1 MLTIHGVDRR
11 RLALLPLI
19 PVAAGLAL
27 AGCGGG
33 DDGGVPEGAVAKVG
47 DTVISK
53 EQYDRLQKFQLMR
66 ITRQVTNGKLFQAAE
81 PKLLDVRPPFTSC
94 IRTAT
99 QSVPAEAKQQITQ
112 AQIKQACENIP
123 ERLKADSV
131 QQLIATEVIMREA
144 EDDDV
149 EVSDGDVDKAL
160 DAAYTQEIEGRKNL
174 AKFKAMTGLDEGIFK
189 QLVRQSLTYQK
200 VTEKV
205 ASDAGPV
212 TDEDVRK
219 DFEDNR
225 DQYGQPE
232 TRELHVVL
240 AKDEADAKAARAA
253 LEGGATFASVAQ
265 QYSTDEGSRAQGG
278 KLTQVQRA
286 QLEKAAGDAAFSVG
300 ATELAGPVRTDL
312 GWYVIRV
319 DKITPGKAVSFDAVK
334 TAIRQQLQQTKP
346 QEAVRTWE
354 ADVLKRWK
362 AKTQCASG
370 YNLVAFCK
378 NQVAPKTAP
387 TTTGAAPAAG
397 GN

>member
-1 MLTIHGVDRR
+1 MDRR
-11 RLALLPLI
+11 RLALLPLL
-19 PVAAGLAL
+19 PCVAGLAL

-33 DDGGVPEGAVAKVG
+33 DDDGGVPAGAVAKVG
-47 DTVISK
+47 DTVVSK
-53 EQYDRLQKFQLMR
+53 ADYDRLQRFQLMR
-66 ITRQVTNGKLFQAAE
+66 ISRQVTNGKLFQSAQ
-81 PKLLDVRPPFTSC
+81 PKLLDVTPPFTAC

-99 QSVPAEAKQQITQ
+99 ESVPAEAKAQITA

-123 ERLKADSV
+123 ERLKTDAV
-131 QQLIATEVIMREA
+131 QQLIATEVIKQEA

-160 DAAYTQEIEGRKNL
+160 DAAYTQEIDGRKNL
-174 AKFKAMTGLDEGIFK
+174 AKFKTLTGLDEGIFR

-200 VTEKV
+200 VTEKI

-212 TDEDVRK
+212 TDDDVRK
-219 DFEDNR
+219 DFDDNR

-240 AKDEADAKAARAA
+240 AKDEADAKAARTA

-265 QYSTDEGSRAQGG
+265 QYSTDEQSRAQGG

-286 QLEKAAGDAAFSVG
+286 QLEKAAGDAAFSAG

-319 DKITPGKAVSFDAVK
+319 DKITPGKAVSFDSVK

-346 QEAVRTWE
+346 QQAVAKWE

-362 AKTQCASG
+362 AKTDCAPG

-378 NQVAPKTAP
+378 NQVTPKTG
-387 TTTGAAPAAG
+387 TTTGVAPATG
-397 GN
+397 D

>member
-1 MLTIHGVDRR
+1 MDRR

-19 PVAAGLAL
+19 PCAAGLAL

-33 DDGGVPEGAVAKVG
+33 DDGGVPDGAVAKVG
-47 DTVISK
+47 DAVVSK
-53 EQYDRLQKFQLMR
+53 ADYDRLRKFQLMR
-66 ITRQVTNGKLFQAAE
+66 ITRQVTNGKLFQSARPE
-81 PKLLDVRPPFTSC
+81 LLDVSPPYTSC
-94 IRTAT
+94 IETAT
-99 QSVPAEAKQQITQ
+99 ASVPAEAKQQIT
-112 AQIKQACENIP
+112 ADQIKQACANIP

-160 DAAYTQEIEGRKNL
+160 DAAYTQEIDGKKNL
-174 AKFKAMTGLDEGIFK
+174 AKFKALTGLDEGIFK

-219 DFEDNR
+219 DFDENR
-225 DQYGQPE
+225 EQYGRPE

-240 AKDEADAKAARAA
+240 AKDEADAKAARTA

-265 QYSTDEGSRAQGG
+265 QYSTDAGSRADGG

-300 ATELAGPVRTDL
+300 ATELAGPVRTDR

-319 DKITPGKAVSFDAVK
+319 DKITPGQAVAFDSVK

-346 QEAVRTWE
+346 QQAVAKWE

-362 AKTQCASG
+362 AKTECASG

-378 NQVAPKTAP
+378 NQVAPKSG
-387 TTTGAAPAAG
+387 TTTGAAPATG
-397 GN
+397 D